1 MLTLIKVAV
10 TGLPASGKSSV
21 CQLLKERGAFVVNAD
36 ELAHSLLVPSTPI
49 GRKVVELL
57 GPSVLQGEQL
67 DRGEIAK
74 LVFKEPILLQK
85 LEALLHPAIWELLQQ
100 AYRKASA
107 AGTYSLFVAEVPLL
121 FEVGWDSW
129 FDQVIAVFA
138 TPELCRQRFQA
149 CHAGQESGQENLWN
163 ERVSRLW
170 PRETIRQKAHFV
182 IENSGNWD
190 HLKEQVARVAQ
201 QLFQAKPI

>member
-36 ELAHSLLVPSTPI
+36 ELAHSLLVPGTPI
-49 GRKVVELL
+49 GKKVVELL
-57 GPSVLQGEQL
+57 GPSVLCNGGL

-74 LVFKEPILLQK
+74 LVFKNRILLEK
-85 LEALLHPAIWELLQQ
+85 LERLLHPAIWELLQQ
-100 AYRKASA
+100 TYRKACA

-121 FEVGWDSW
+121 FEAGWDSW
-129 FDQVIAVFA
+129 FDRIIALSA
-138 TPELCRQRFQA
+138 TAEMCRQRFA
-149 CHAGQESGQENLWN
+149 SCHPEQENLWN

-170 PRETIRQKAHFV
+170 PSEKVSEKAHFV

-190 HLKEQVARVAQ
+190 HLKEQVAHVAQ
-201 QLFQAKPI
+201 QLF

>member
-21 CQLLKERGAFVVNAD
+21 CQLLKEHGAFVVNAD
-36 ELAHSLLVPSTPI
+36 ELAHSLLVPGTPI

-57 GPSVLQGEQL
+57 GPSVLHGEQL

-74 LVFKEPILLQK
+74 LVFKEPILLGK

-107 AGTYSLFVAEVPLL
+107 TGTCSLFVAEVPLL
-121 FEVGWDSW
+121 FEAGWDSW
-129 FDQVIAVFA
+129 FDRVIALST

-149 CHAGQESGQENLWN
+149 CHPSGREDLWN
-163 ERVSRLW
+163 ERAGRLLTA
-170 PRETIRQKAHFV
+170 ETIQKKAHFV

-201 QLFQAKPI
+201 QLF